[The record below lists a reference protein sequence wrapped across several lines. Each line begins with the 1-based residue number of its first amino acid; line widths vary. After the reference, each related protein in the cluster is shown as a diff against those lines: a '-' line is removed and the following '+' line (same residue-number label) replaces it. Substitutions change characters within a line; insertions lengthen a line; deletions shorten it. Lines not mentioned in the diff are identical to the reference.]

1 MIKISLAKH
10 KRESNMKDEIMTIK
24 DLSSYL
30 KINEKTI
37 YKLAKQGKLPGI
49 KIGGM
54 WRFKKDA
61 IDNWMINAGK
71 TNYYRGK
78 K

>member
-1 MIKISLAKH
+1 
-10 KRESNMKDEIMTIK
+10 MKDEIMTIK

>member
-1 MIKISLAKH
+1 MIRISLAKH
-10 KRESNMKDEIMTIK
+10 KRESNMNDEIMTIK